1 MPLPRKNWLEWTVFA
16 GGLALLLAV
25 VGFLV
30 AETIA
35 ADGRPATLSV
45 ELGEPT
51 RRDAEPAHVI
61 VSVTVRNDGDRAAE
75 AVLVEVERGA
85 GEAAVR
91 GQVEIH
97 DVPRM
102 SSRTGVVA
110 FPEGAGPGELR
121 ARIVGYSEP

>member
-16 GGLALLLAV
+16 GGLALLIAV

-30 AETIA
+30 VETVAAE
-35 ADGRPATLSV
+35 GRPATLSV
-45 ELGEPT
+45 ELGEPVQ
-51 RRDAEPAHVI
+51 RDADPAQV
-61 VSVTVRNDGDRAAE
+61 VVPVTVRNDGDHAAE
-75 AVLVEVERGA
+75 AVLVEVERGT
-85 GEAAVR
+85 GEAALR

-102 SSRTGVVA
+102 SSRTAVVA
-110 FPEGAGPGELR
+110 FPPSPGAGELR

>member
-30 AETIA
+30 VEAIA
-35 ADGRPATLSV
+35 AEGRPATLSV

-51 RRDAEPAHVI
+51 RRDTEPAQV
-61 VSVTVRNDGDRAAE
+61 VVPVTVRNDGDRAAE
-75 AVLVEVERGA
+75 AVLVEVERGD
-85 GEAAVR
+85 ER

-102 SSRTGVVA
+102 SSRTGSVA
-110 FPEGAGPGELR
+110 FPPSARSGELR
-121 ARIVGYSEP
+121 ARIVGYTEP